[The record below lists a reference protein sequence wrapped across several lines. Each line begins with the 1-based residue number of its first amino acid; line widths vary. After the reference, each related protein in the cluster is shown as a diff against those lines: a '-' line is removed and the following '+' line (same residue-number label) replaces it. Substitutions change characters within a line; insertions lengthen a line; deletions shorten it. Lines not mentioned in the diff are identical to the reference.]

1 MDYSPSPRPTF
12 DGPAHIPYA
21 SVTRHLWGDPTS
33 GEVADWIYV
42 SSSRVHQIVF
52 GLPPGGAFRHSEQ
65 FRTVFAADE
74 VLVVLDGLMI
84 IANPETGEVH
94 RVERGEAAFFR
105 KDTWHHV
112 FNHSDRELRVLELFA
127 PPPASGASGAY
138 ARSRPFLEESR
149 YERAALKGRWPMAAQ
164 EERAAETIRVLRPA
178 DVLWSLQGT
187 RQEALVGTLVSTD
200 QLVVSVVELLPGRST
215 DATVHA
221 GDGSVYVLD
230 GRPNIEI
237 LDAVGPRWS
246 ELDPRDGFFL
256 PMGTR
261 YRFRNF
267 SEGLVRIVLAVAPGL

>member
-21 SVTRHLWGDPTS
+21 SVTRHLWGDATS

-42 SSSRVHQIVF
+42 SSSRIHQLVF
-52 GLPPGGAFRHSEQ
+52 GLPPGGLFRHSEQ

-112 FNHSDRELRVLELFA
+112 INHSDRELRVLEMFA

-149 YERAALKGRWPMAAQ
+149 YDRPALKGRWPMAAQ
-164 EERAAETIRVLRPA
+164 EERATETIRVLRPA
-178 DVLWSLQGT
+178 DVLWSLQGSQ
-187 RQEALVGTLVSTD
+187 QEALIGTLVSTE
-200 QLVVSVVELLPGRST
+200 QLAVSVVELLPGGST
-215 DATVHA
+215 DPTVHA
-221 GDGSVYVLD
+221 GDGSVYVLE
-230 GRPNIEI
+230 GRPNVEV

-256 PMGTR
+256 PMGTT

-267 SEGLVRIVLAVAPGL
+267 SDAPVKIVLAVAPGL

>member
-21 SVTRHLWGDPTS
+21 SVTRHLWGDTTS

-42 SSSRVHQIVF
+42 SSSRIHQIVF
-52 GLPPGGAFRHSEQ
+52 GLPPGGSFRHSEQ

-74 VLVVLDGLMI
+74 VLIVLDGLMI
-84 IANPETGEVH
+84 IVNPETGEVH

-112 FNHSDRELRVLELFA
+112 FNHSDRELRVLEMFA

-138 ARSRPFLEESR
+138 ARSRPFLEDCR
-149 YERAALKGRWPMAAQ
+149 YERTSLNGQWPMAAQ
-164 EERAAETIRVLRPA
+164 EERAAETIRVLRPT
-178 DVLWSLQGT
+178 DVLWSLQGAQ
-187 RQEALVGTLVSTD
+187 QEALIGTLVSTE
-200 QLVVSVVELLPGRST
+200 QLAVVIVELLPGRST
-215 DATVHA
+215 DPTIHG
-221 GDGSVYVLD
+221 GDGSVYVLE
-230 GRPNIEI
+230 GRPNVEV

-246 ELDPRDGFFL
+246 ELDPRDGFFI
-256 PMGTR
+256 PMGTT

-267 SEGLVRIVLAVAPGL
+267 SDGLVRIVLAVAPGP

>member
-1 MDYSPSPRPTF
+1 MDYAPSPRPTF

-21 SVTRHLWGDPTS
+21 NVTRHLWGDPTS

-42 SSSRVHQIVF
+42 SSSRIHQIVF

-94 RVERGEAAFFR
+94 RVEPGEAAFFR

-112 FNHSDRELRVLELFA
+112 FNHSDRELHVLEMFA

-138 ARSRPFLEESR
+138 ARSRPFLEQSR
-149 YERAALKGRWPMAAQ
+149 YERPALKGRWPIAGQ
-164 EERAAETIRVLRPA
+164 EERASETIRVLRPA

-187 RQEALVGTLVSTD
+187 RQEALIGTLVSTE
-200 QLVVSVVELLPGRST
+200 QLAVSVVELLPGRST

-230 GRPNIEI
+230 GRPNVEV
-237 LDAVGPRWS
+237 LDPVGPRWS

-256 PMGTR
+256 PMGTS

-267 SEGLVRIVLAVAPGL
+267 SDGLVRIVLAVAPGG